1 MWVLL
6 LNRNPPFANIMPA
19 LGNNAVRVRVR
30 VTFYCFFVFTGFA
43 QPVWS

>member
-19 LGNNAVRVRVR
+19 LGNNAMRVGLLS
-30 VTFYCFFVFTGFA
+30 TASSPLQYFA